1 MWSLDD
7 RYRALSLANNT
18 QFYENFCFS
27 LAVLMF
33 IQVREELA
41 MTDIGGKWLN
51 LSKRENCIHTSAT
64 YALSRRLLDFWKQTT
79 VNTYIVTFAI
89 TKNRGRG

>member
-64 YALSRRLLDFWKQTT
+64 YAYALSRYRPFLDFWKQTT
-79 VNTYIVTFAI
+79 VSLESESLLQ
-89 TKNRGRG
+89 